1 MKQVR
6 YLLCKHCHN
15 LVQVVQDAGVPIVCC
30 GEPMTEL
37 VPNSTDAAG
46 EKHVPVVS
54 RDGNRV
60 HVNVGSVAHPMGE
73 DHHIAWVALVT
84 KQGVTLKYLTP
95 DQAPEAACGTAFR
108 FSVPPA
114 HKKTGKC
121 PGSACSDWPGISLFS
136 VFTLSRVN

>member
-1 MKQVR
+1 MMKQVR

-95 DQAPEAACGTAFR
+95 DQAPEAC
-108 FSVPPA
+108 
-114 HKKTGKC
+114 
-121 PGSACSDWPGISLFS
+121 
-136 VFTLSRVN
+136 FTLCDEDELVETLAYCNLHGLWKA